1 MFREFFD
8 IEENP
13 FSNTPDPKYLFMSQR
28 HKEALAHLIYGVE
41 GDSGFVLLTGEVG
54 TGKTTLC
61 RYLAESLPDGVELAL
76 CINPRLSE
84 VELLA
89 SICDDMG
96 ISVSGSR
103 SSITDLTGTINTHL
117 LDVHARGDQAVL
129 IIDEAQVLSF
139 DLLEQIRLLTNLET
153 ADSKLLQ
160 IILIGQPELKETLD
174 RQDLRQLSQ
183 RVTARYHLDPLTRR
197 ETRDYISHRLGVAEL
212 SPAVFQSSA
221 LTEIYEAS
229 RGIPRLIN
237 SICERCLLGAYAAGT
252 KHIDA
257 QLARKAAAEVLGHEL
272 PSRPSLMAPIS
283 AAIAVSLVGAAFVL
297 ASPYGAEKFPRI
309 SRLPVLTALRQEI
322 QSWPSLWNLIPG
334 GGENRENAPEKKEPT
349 QQTSDKL
356 TVAAL
361 LDSDQPEGGFDAGL
375 TGLFAL
381 WKLASYPKTG
391 LDPCTD
397 MEAIGLKCLQGT
409 GAWVNLRRINH
420 PALIRLEGAEGRAKY
435 AVVSALDESK
445 ITLEMDGR
453 RIDAAPAD
461 VAPFWSGYFL
471 VLWQAPKVYWRSI
484 EPGMTGDDVVWL
496 RIRLAEIAGQS
507 AHTSAP
513 KTYGD
518 ELRIQVDRFKRSH
531 NLPDD
536 GIVDPLTVIQ
546 FNNSTGG
553 PTAPGLRP

>member
-1 MFREFFD
+1 MFREFFG

-13 FSNTPDPKYLFMSQR
+13 FSNTPDPNYLFMSQR

-61 RYLAESLPDGVELAL
+61 RYLAESLPEGVELAL

-96 ISVSGSR
+96 VSVSGSR
-103 SSITDLTGTINTHL
+103 SSVTDLTGTINAHL
-117 LDVHARGDQAVL
+117 LEVHARGDRAVL
-129 IIDEAQVLSF
+129 IIDEAQVLGF

-183 RVTARYHLDPLTRR
+183 RVTARYHLDPLTRQ
-197 ETRDYISHRLGVAEL
+197 ETKDYISHRLDVVDL
-212 SPAVFQSSA
+212 SPEVFQPAA
-221 LTEIYEAS
+221 LREIYEAS

-252 KHIDA
+252 KHVNTR
-257 QLARKAAAEVLGHEL
+257 LARKAATEVLGHSL
-272 PSRPSLMAPIS
+272 PSRPSLMVPAL
-283 AAIAVSLVGAAFVL
+283 AAISICLVSAVFVL
-297 ASPYGAEKFPRI
+297 ASPYGAKKFPRI
-309 SRLPVLTALRQEI
+309 SRLPLAAALRQEI
-322 QSWPSLWNLIPG
+322 QSWPSLSTLISS
-334 GGENRENAPEKKEPT
+334 GESNPARVKEVKEPT
-349 QQTSDKL
+349 QQTPDKL
-356 TVAAL
+356 TVL
-361 LDSDQPEGGFDAGL
+361 SLVNSDQIQGGFDAGL
-375 TGLFAL
+375 TYLFAV
-381 WKLASYPKTG
+381 WKLGAYPKTG

-409 GAWVNLRRINH
+409 GTWANLRKINH
-420 PALIRLEGAEGRAKY
+420 PALIRLEGAQGQTKY
-435 AVVSALDESK
+435 AVVSALNEDK
-445 ITLEMDGR
+445 VTLELGGR
-453 RIDAAPAD
+453 RVAAD
-461 VAPFWSGYFL
+461 TSEVKPFWSGYFL
-471 VLWQAPKVYWRSI
+471 VLWRAPQVYWRSI

-496 RIRLAEIAGQS
+496 RIRLAEVAGQS
-507 AHTSAP
+507 AHTSDP
-513 KTYGD
+513 KVYG
-518 ELRIQVDRFKRSH
+518 EQLRILVDGFKRSR
-531 NLPDD
+531 NLPMD

-546 FNNSTGG
+546 LNNSTGG
-553 PTAPGLRP
+553 PTAPALRP